1 MCQFI
6 ADLPGA
12 LDSVQLRNG
21 HVHDDDVRLELP
33 CVLASPTTS
42 TSAYLNLGALF
53 ADLDQ
58 VVAMPYSGSQYMSTS
73 ESATDR
79 ARKNGSAEFLILAQL
94 EDRPR
99 HGYEIACE
107 IERRSRGA
115 ISFLPASLYPVLYR
129 LEKRGLIK
137 GRWVEAAGE
146 RRRRFYT
153 LTAAG
158 RGELAKQRSNWAEF
172 LQGIRRTAGL
182 QDA

>member
-1 MCQFI
+1 MS
-6 ADLPGA
+6 PN
-12 LDSVQLRNG
+12 DSR
-21 HVHDDDVRLELP
+21 
-33 CVLASPTTS
+33 A
-42 TSAYLNLGALF
+42 
-53 ADLDQ
+53 
-58 VVAMPYSGSQYMSTS
+58 
-73 ESATDR
+73 DR

-115 ISFLPASLYPVLYR
+115 IRFLPASLYPVLYR
-129 LEKRGLIK
+129 LEQRGLIK

-153 LTAAG
+153 LTGAG
-158 RGELAKQRSNWAEF
+158 RRELTARRSSWTAF
-172 LQGIRRTAGL
+172 LEGIRLTAGL

>member
-1 MCQFI
+1 MS
-6 ADLPGA
+6 AN
-12 LDSVQLRNG
+12 DST
-21 HVHDDDVRLELP
+21 
-33 CVLASPTTS
+33 A
-42 TSAYLNLGALF
+42 
-53 ADLDQ
+53 
-58 VVAMPYSGSQYMSTS
+58 
-73 ESATDR
+73 DR
-79 ARKNGSAEFLILAQL
+79 ARKNGSAEFLILAQI
-94 EDRPR
+94 EDRPK

-129 LEKRGLIK
+129 LESKGFIK

-158 RGELAKQRSNWAEF
+158 RRELTKQRSNWTEF
-172 LQGIRRTAGL
+172 LQGIRLTAGL

>member
-1 MCQFI
+1 MM
-6 ADLPGA
+6 
-12 LDSVQLRNG
+12 
-21 HVHDDDVRLELP
+21 
-33 CVLASPTTS
+33 
-42 TSAYLNLGALF
+42 
-53 ADLDQ
+53 
-58 VVAMPYSGSQYMSTS
+58 VVMPYSGSQYMSAN
-73 ESATDR
+73 ESPTDR

-94 EDRPR
+94 EDQPK

-129 LEKRGLIK
+129 LEERGFVK

-158 RGELAKQRSNWAEF
+158 RHELAKQRSSWTEF
-172 LQGIRRTAGL
+172 LQGIRLTAGL

>member
-1 MCQFI
+1 M
-6 ADLPGA
+6 
-12 LDSVQLRNG
+12 
-21 HVHDDDVRLELP
+21 
-33 CVLASPTTS
+33 
-42 TSAYLNLGALF
+42 
-53 ADLDQ
+53 
-58 VVAMPYSGSQYMSTS
+58 VVN
-73 ESATDR
+73 ESNTDR

-94 EDRPR
+94 EDQPK
-99 HGYEIACE
+99 HGYDIACE

-129 LEKRGLIK
+129 LEARGLIK

-158 RGELAKQRSNWAEF
+158 RRELAEQRSKWTAF
-172 LQGIRRTAGL
+172 LQGIRLTAGL